1 MKPYIFLPFFLLLV
15 PCALAASAPNPV
27 IDTFGRYL
35 RQGVS
40 YYIVPVPPEDPTVSS
55 RGGGLNL
62 AATRNKTCPLD
73 VVQEMDENNKGLP
86 FSFIPINP
94 KKGVIRE
101 STDLNIKYMGDT
113 ACNESMVWMLNQL
126 GDPNGPYFVTT
137 GGVEGHPGAQTIGN
151 WFKIE
156 VFIDDYKIMYCP
168 TVCKY
173 CKVICRDVGIVVVNG
188 RRYLGLTDQPR
199 RVMFKT
205 Q

>member
-1 MKPYIFLPFFLLLV
+1 MKTSIFVLFFLVFV
-15 PCALAASAPNPV
+15 PFALGAAPNPV
-27 IDTFGRYL
+27 VDNRGKYL
-35 RQGVS
+35 RQGPS
-40 YYIVPVPPEDPTVSS
+40 YFIVPVPSEDPTVPS

-73 VVQEMDENNKGLP
+73 VVQEIDENDKGLS
-86 FSFIPINP
+86 FNFIPVNS

-101 STDLNIKYMGDT
+101 STDLNIKYNGDT
-113 ACNESMVWMLNQL
+113 TCNQSMVWMLNQFD
-126 GDPNGPYFVTT
+126 DPKGPHFVTT
-137 GGVEGHPGAQTIGN
+137 GGVLGSPGPQTIGN

-156 VFIDDYKIMYCP
+156 VFIDDYKLTYCP

-173 CKVICRDVGIVVVNG
+173 CKVVCKDVGIVVLNG

-205 Q
+205 S